1 MINVSNPEY
10 SFVFRKAHERN
21 ANLTFVKVQVHK
33 LKLSSLD
40 FKMGEFTLVGSFKQM
55 WGF

>member
-21 ANLTFVKVQVHK
+21 ANLSFVEVQVYK

-40 FKMGEFTLVGSFKQM
+40 FKMGEFMLLDS
-55 WGF
+55 